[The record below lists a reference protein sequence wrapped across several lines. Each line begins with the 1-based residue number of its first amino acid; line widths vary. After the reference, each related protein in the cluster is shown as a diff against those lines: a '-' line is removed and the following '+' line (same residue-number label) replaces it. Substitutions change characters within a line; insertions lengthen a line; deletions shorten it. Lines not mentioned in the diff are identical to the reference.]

1 MVKSLKDLCKP
12 RESVFDTQ
20 RRDTVLDISDLTT
33 DKIDPKLFFEEN
45 YMTEGMSILLQEGF
59 RRLEGNSNQGIFR
72 LSQAMGGGK
81 THNLITF
88 GLLARHPEYREKVL
102 GRIYKTEPGLG
113 PVKVVAFSGR
123 ESDAPFGIWGAIAE
137 QLGKKEHF
145 KEHYSPLRAPGQT
158 AWETLLAGEK
168 VLILL
173 DELPPYFENGI
184 SIPVGDSNLAKV
196 TETALSNLLIAI
208 GKESCSQVCLVI
220 TELRAAHESGSMQIA
235 KVFKD
240 FEGETHRSAMSLEP
254 VRMGSDE
261 LYHILRK
268 RLFEELPSHAQISEV
283 AQAYAQAVRE
293 AKQMEITNESP
304 EQFATRIESSYPFH
318 PAIKDL
324 YARFRENP
332 GFQQTRGL
340 IRLMRI
346 IVSQLYSSGEASKS
360 YLIAAHDLDLNDPET
375 RSEINQVNPTL
386 GNAIAHDI
394 AADGN
399 AEAEK
404 IDANLGGSDAQDI
417 CRLLLMASLANVPN
431 AVLGLSIPEMMAYLA
446 EPGRDLSRLKSDIL
460 ERLST
465 SAWYMHSDRDG
476 KLFFKNVQNLN
487 AKLEDLVK
495 AYLPEQAI
503 KELRQHLERLFKPI
517 NGFCYQQVLALPAVD
532 EIELDQDRVTL
543 VIAEPYVGHGLNPE
557 LLEFFESATW
567 KNRIA
572 ILTGNRNTYENLI
585 ENGKRLKA
593 IQQILTELE
602 EDKLPQ
608 SDPQVIKANEMA
620 DRING
625 IFYFAVRD
633 TFTTLYYP
641 IDENNQPV
649 LTPASITMRFD
660 SNKYDGE
667 QQIQDLLEEKM
678 KFTQETEGEI
688 FRKKCEQRLFTIQN
702 MTWNEIRRRAG
713 MLTKWQW
720 HHPQALER
728 LKQDCLR
735 KDIWRE
741 DGGYLD
747 KGPFPQPKTTVNIKE
762 ILRDND
768 TGEITLKIYP
778 VHADQVYYDFGAEA
792 TTASAKLESDTLKTR
807 ELKISF
813 LAVDST
819 GEHETG
825 DPVTYTNRITLKH
838 KIYQIGKNKK
848 LVLEAVPDAVIYY
861 STDGSDPKVAGATY
875 DDDITI
881 PEGTKLVLAV
891 GTKDG
896 ISSEIERIPI
906 LWDTKEKVQLDP
918 NRLTSWHHKFAFN
931 TTQDSYALIEKAKK
945 HKALLSGIRITI
957 QGTDG
962 DKGWVELQ
970 MYEEKTVQPE
980 LLEEAIESLRKM
992 QTSGQVQLVVTSL
1005 ILEKGQHLLDWA
1017 EEDKI
1022 TLVPSEVKQSL

>member
-1 MVKSLKDLCKP
+1 
-12 RESVFDTQ
+12 
-20 RRDTVLDISDLTT
+20 
-33 DKIDPKLFFEEN
+33 
-45 YMTEGMSILLQEGF
+45 
-59 RRLEGNSNQGIFR
+59 
-72 LSQAMGGGK
+72 
-81 THNLITF
+81 
-88 GLLARHPEYREKVL
+88 
-102 GRIYKTEPGLG
+102 
-113 PVKVVAFSGR
+113 
-123 ESDAPFGIWGAIAE
+123 
-137 QLGKKEHF
+137 
-145 KEHYSPLRAPGQT
+145 
-158 AWETLLAGEK
+158 
-168 VLILL
+168 
-173 DELPPYFENGI
+173 
-184 SIPVGDSNLAKV
+184 
-196 TETALSNLLIAI
+196 
-208 GKESCSQVCLVI
+208 
-220 TELRAAHESGSMQIA
+220 
-235 KVFKD
+235 
-240 FEGETHRSAMSLEP
+240 
-254 VRMGSDE
+254 
-261 LYHILRK
+261 
-268 RLFEELPSHAQISEV
+268 
-283 AQAYAQAVRE
+283 
-293 AKQMEITNESP
+293 
-304 EQFATRIESSYPFH
+304 
-318 PAIKDL
+318 
-324 YARFRENP
+324 
-332 GFQQTRGL
+332 
-340 IRLMRI
+340 
-346 IVSQLYSSGEASKS
+346 
-360 YLIAAHDLDLNDPET
+360 
-375 RSEINQVNPTL
+375 
-386 GNAIAHDI
+386 
-394 AADGN
+394 
-399 AEAEK
+399 
-404 IDANLGGSDAQDI
+404 
-417 CRLLLMASLANVPN
+417 
-431 AVLGLSIPEMMAYLA
+431 
-446 EPGRDLSRLKSDIL
+446 
-460 ERLST
+460 
-465 SAWYMHSDRDG
+465 
-476 KLFFKNVQNLN
+476 
-487 AKLEDLVK
+487 
-495 AYLPEQAI
+495 
-503 KELRQHLERLFKPI
+503 
-517 NGFCYQQVLALPAVD
+517 
-532 EIELDQDRVTL
+532 
-543 VIAEPYVGHGLNPE
+543 
-557 LLEFFESATW
+557 
-567 KNRIA
+567 
-572 ILTGNRNTYENLI
+572 
-585 ENGKRLKA
+585 
-593 IQQILTELE
+593 
-602 EDKLPQ
+602 
-608 SDPQVIKANEMA
+608 
-620 DRING
+620 
-625 IFYFAVRD
+625 
-633 TFTTLYYP
+633 
-641 IDENNQPV
+641 
-649 LTPASITMRFD
+649 MRFD